1 MINKIIDKLILLA
14 KTINFKKIKRVR
26 KEKIIVNVASGIE
39 LWRSRTYNSK
49 EPETLDW
56 IDNFKKNEIFFDIGA
71 NVGLYSLYAAKR
83 SCKVYA
89 FEPASNNYSSLLK
102 NIEINKLNVDSYG
115 IGLSNKE
122 KISILNL
129 VSTIE
134 GDSQHNLNKNQ
145 KIYSRKFNIRQGT
158 FITSLDDLIY
168 KHHFPIPNHIKIDV
182 DGHEKEILLGAKKIL
197 KSKKLKSVMVE
208 INFKNYNEYSL
219 ILNIMKKNNF
229 QIKNRSKRIYSNKLI
244 KAQNIYFFK

>member
-1 MINKIIDKLILLA
+1 M
-14 KTINFKKIKRVR
+14 
-26 KEKIIVNVASGIE
+26 
-39 LWRSRTYNSK
+39 
-49 EPETLDW
+49 
-56 IDNFKKNEIFFDIGA
+56 
-71 NVGLYSLYAAKR
+71 
-83 SCKVYA
+83 YA
-89 FEPASNNYSSLLK
+89 FEPATNNYSSLLK
-102 NIEINKLNVDSYG
+102 NIEINKLNVNSFG

-145 KIYSRKFNIRQGT
+145 KIYSRKFNIKQGT
-158 FITSLDDLIY
+158 FVTSLDDLIY

-197 KSKKLKSVMVE
+197 KSKKLKSLMVE
-208 INFKNYNEYSL
+208 INFKNYKEYSL

-229 QIKNRSKRIYSNKLI
+229 HIKNRSKRVYSNKFI
-244 KAQNIYFFK
+244 KAQNIYFYK